1 MLIVFRKEKGDYSD
15 DNDFTRMGDIASDL
29 ARSGSQFCPQ
39 IFFSIKG
46 VGIDI
51 LIRWSKRFRVK
62 KQR

>member
-1 MLIVFRKEKGDYSD
+1 
-15 DNDFTRMGDIASDL
+15 MGDIASDL